1 MSQDLL
7 RFSTAG
13 SVDDGKSTLIG
24 RLLHDS
30 GGVYED
36 QLRAAQKASRNGLDL
51 AFITDGLCAEREQGI
66 TIDVAYRYFA
76 TPKRKFII
84 TDTPGHEQYTRNM
97 ATGASNAQVSLVLM
111 DARKGVL
118 PQTVRHTC
126 IAWLLGIRNIAVI
139 INKMDLVEFQQDV
152 FTAVRQQFAP
162 LMKKLEEVKFHFL
175 PVAALDGDNVVER
188 STRMPW
194 FDGPS
199 VLEYLETVPVEREMT
214 SRPFRMPVQYV
225 IRSQDTRAYA
235 GQVVSGTIRTRDE
248 VLMLPSGKRAFVER
262 IPSYDQELQE
272 AFAPMSVSI
281 CLNEH
286 IDLGRGDML
295 ADPAMPPKSTRA
307 FRARIVW
314 MSEMAVSLNSAY
326 LIKHASQTVCANTVE
341 VTSRLDIANLS
352 EEEVKELR
360 LNDIGTVTIETH
372 RPIFCDPYA
381 ENHYTG
387 SFIVIDPITNL
398 TVAAGMI
405 DSVAEPKSTRIQVS
419 GHDGLAVWLTGLS
432 SAGKST
438 LSKAIYERLWARGYR
453 VEAID
458 GDEVR
463 RYLSR
468 DLGFSKEDRDENI
481 RRVGFLAELLSRNGV
496 IVLVSVISPYRA
508 VREEVRS
515 RIPNFLEVYVNAPLS
530 VCESRDVKGL
540 YRRARAGEILSFTGV
555 DDPYE
560 PPLSPDVEC
569 RTDQETVVESAE
581 KIIAEIESRFSSG
594 TSLRNQ

>member
-326 LIKHASQTVCANTVE
+326 LIKHASQTVCANIVE